1 MSMYR
6 SMHDS
11 TNMWTLES
19 PFEFRFA
26 EKKRKDSSCNVLT
39 AVWITHSTDSNG
51 YEFRTEFSSIPMNI
65 TYIDAIG
72 IHLYF
77 VRLYPWEYIRRWLTS
92 IVSTHSFSS
101 DAMYLECTYIVH
113 YDSSN
118 SLVSAKTTSHTLII
132 LEFSR
137 ILFVIIILLCFNAF
151 NTPVS
156 FFYPKWN

>member
-92 IVSTHSFSS
+92 IVSTHSFSLFRRNVFR
-101 DAMYLECTYIVH
+101 MYIHRTLWFFELISICKDNISHSYHSRFFKDIVCH
-113 YDSSN
+113 
-118 SLVSAKTTSHTLII
+118 HH
-132 LEFSR
+132 
-137 ILFVIIILLCFNAF
+137 
-151 NTPVS
+151 S
-156 FFYPKWN
+156 FML

>member
-19 PFEFRFA
+19 PFEFRIA

-92 IVSTHSFSS
+92 IVSTHSFSLFRRNVFR
-101 DAMYLECTYIVH
+101 MYIH
-113 YDSSN
+113 R
-118 SLVSAKTTSHTLII
+118 TLWFFELISI
-132 LEFSR
+132 CKDNISYSYHSR
-137 ILFVIIILLCFNAF
+137 IFKDIVCHHH
-151 NTPVS
+151 S
-156 FFYPKWN
+156 FML

>member
-6 SMHDS
+6 SIHDS

-51 YEFRTEFSSIPMNI
+51 YDFRTEFSSIPMNI

-77 VRLYPWEYIRRWLTS
+77 VRLYPWEYIRWWLTS
-92 IVSTHSFSS
+92 IVSTHSFSLFRRNVFR
-101 DAMYLECTYIVH
+101 MYIH
-113 YDSSN
+113 R
-118 SLVSAKTTSHTLII
+118 TLWFFELISI
-132 LEFSR
+132 CKDNISYSYHSR
-137 ILFVIIILLCFNAF
+137 IFKDIVCHHH
-151 NTPVS
+151 S
-156 FFYPKWN
+156 FML

>member
-6 SMHDS
+6 SIHDS

-92 IVSTHSFSS
+92 IVSTHSFSLFRRNVFR
-101 DAMYLECTYIVH
+101 MYIHRTLWFFELISICKDNI
-113 YDSSN
+113 
-118 SLVSAKTTSHTLII
+118 SHSYH
-132 LEFSR
+132 SR
-137 ILFVIIILLCFNAF
+137 IFKDIVCHHH
-151 NTPVS
+151 S
-156 FFYPKWN
+156 FML

>member
-6 SMHDS
+6 SIHDS

-19 PFEFRFA
+19 PFEFQFA

-51 YEFRTEFSSIPMNI
+51 YDFRTEFSSIPMNI

-92 IVSTHSFSS
+92 IVSTHSFSLFRRNVFR
-101 DAMYLECTYIVH
+101 MYIH
-113 YDSSN
+113 R
-118 SLVSAKTTSHTLII
+118 TLWFFELISI
-132 LEFSR
+132 CKDNISYSYHSR
-137 ILFVIIILLCFNAF
+137 IFKDIVCHHH
-151 NTPVS
+151 S
-156 FFYPKWN
+156 FML